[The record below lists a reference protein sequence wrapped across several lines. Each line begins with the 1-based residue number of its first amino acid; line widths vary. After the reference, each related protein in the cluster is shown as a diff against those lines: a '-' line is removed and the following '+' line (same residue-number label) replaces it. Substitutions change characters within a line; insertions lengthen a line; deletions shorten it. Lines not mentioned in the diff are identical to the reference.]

1 MSPSEEQP
9 QPELTAPA
17 VGRGRRLQPFV
28 ENVSEATAA
37 CLVTMVQG
45 NLLALGLSHWII
57 ASQTGLLAGT
67 AASVAIFLAKARN
80 PWVVSTTLGAMTSL
94 ADYWLHPGMF
104 GPFFLEA
111 VVTGLGA
118 GVLSLAVHWLLGRFR

>member
-1 MSPSEEQP
+1 MSPHSEEASEP
-9 QPELTAPA
+9 DLTAPG
-17 VGRGRRLQPFV
+17 GRGRPLQPFV

-37 CLVTMVQG
+37 CLLTMVQG
-45 NLLALGLSHWII
+45 NLFALGLSHWII

-80 PWVVSTTLGAMTSL
+80 PWVVSTTLGAITSL
-94 ADYWLHPGMF
+94 VDYGLHPGMF

-111 VVTGLGA
+111 VVTGIGA
-118 GVLSLAVHWLLGRFR
+118 GMLSLTVHWMAGRFR